1 MTRPTPFD
9 FVFGGL
15 AAERFP
21 AIRDSLVRSG
31 ADSAD
36 RDRFVLDSEATALLR
51 ELVPEE
57 GAGEAITEHLALLHH
72 AWLFWRDGS
81 RVAALGR
88 DEARALVAG
97 AGPALGG
104 GAGGARYIQFPE
116 RMFWAE
122 LEEGEPHEPLDGLFV
137 HEAAGS
143 ELAVLAI
150 FGYHPAREGFSVAS
164 AQGPRPGSLARPAGG
179 LPFTAVM
186 AGGAEA
192 GLHSLVGEA
201 ELLELA
207 ARARAAAKEG

>member
-1 MTRPTPFD
+1 MSRPAPFD
-9 FVFGGL
+9 LVFGGL

-21 AIRDSLVRSG
+21 AIRDSLARSG
-31 ADSAD
+31 ADPAD

-57 GAGEAITEHLALLHH
+57 GAGEAVTEHLALLHH

-81 RVAALGR
+81 RVSTLGR
-88 DEARALVAG
+88 DEARILVTGSA
-97 AGPALGG
+97 PAIAG

-122 LEEGEPHEPLDGLFV
+122 LEEGRPHEPLDGLFV
-137 HEAAGS
+137 HDATAS
-143 ELAVLAI
+143 EIAVLAV
-150 FGYHPAREGFSVAS
+150 FGYHLAREGFSVAS
-164 AQGPRPGSLARPAGG
+164 ARGPRPGSLARPGG
-179 LPFTAVM
+179 SPPFAPVM
-186 AGGAEA
+186 AGGTEA
-192 GLHSLVGEA
+192 GLHSLTGEA